1 MANHCLKL
9 RTILPEYTGST
20 YTLSHPHSNQREE
33 CIRLHDSIRTE
44 FSRLALSKTR
54 TYQELL
60 ALKGEFSPYNND
72 EELHHAAGE
81 IRPFFN
87 SLDNLPL
94 HKGNKEE
101 ILAAYRMLLT
111 RTIRNGIHSRNEL
124 ITYITKED
132 AIFRAFL
139 SHLHDFEGE
148 SMADIT
154 RGTEQCCSQIFF
166 AAERKEITYREAM
179 LYLTMRTNRR
189 QIQNMQICI
198 EDVRNKKIKTS
209 SQAHAYIW
217 MLIHPY
223 TSLDGFSMTLL
234 SDKERK
240 QLDRMAA
247 QTPVAFKMN
256 MLRHFFNDFMTFVP
270 LQLPQ
275 LLDVTTMEEAQ
286 FYGDYALLTFPLRDP
301 YDLEEV
307 MDLFEDDMELITL
320 YHHIPTHADK
330 FGHSTCAYSNPAFG
344 QMFKMNCK
352 TDADGKVNSILV
364 TIYDSL
370 EQMYGELCLDL
381 DLHSKSGT
389 FKYKKNKDD
398 LLMDFL

>member
-1 MANHCLKL
+1 
-9 RTILPEYTGST
+9 
-20 YTLSHPHSNQREE
+20 
-33 CIRLHDSIRTE
+33 
-44 FSRLALSKTR
+44 
-54 TYQELL
+54 
-60 ALKGEFSPYNND
+60 
-72 EELHHAAGE
+72 
-81 IRPFFN
+81 
-87 SLDNLPL
+87 
-94 HKGNKEE
+94 
-101 ILAAYRMLLT
+101 
-111 RTIRNGIHSRNEL
+111 
-124 ITYITKED
+124 
-132 AIFRAFL
+132 
-139 SHLHDFEGE
+139 
-148 SMADIT
+148 
-154 RGTEQCCSQIFF
+154 
-166 AAERKEITYREAM
+166 
-179 LYLTMRTNRR
+179 
-189 QIQNMQICI
+189 
-198 EDVRNKKIKTS
+198 
-209 SQAHAYIW
+209 
-217 MLIHPY
+217 
-223 TSLDGFSMTLL
+223 
-234 SDKERK
+234 
-240 QLDRMAA
+240 
-247 QTPVAFKMN
+247 

-330 FGHSTCAYSNPAFG
+330 SGHSTCAYSNPAFG
-344 QMFKMNCK
+344 PMFKMDCK